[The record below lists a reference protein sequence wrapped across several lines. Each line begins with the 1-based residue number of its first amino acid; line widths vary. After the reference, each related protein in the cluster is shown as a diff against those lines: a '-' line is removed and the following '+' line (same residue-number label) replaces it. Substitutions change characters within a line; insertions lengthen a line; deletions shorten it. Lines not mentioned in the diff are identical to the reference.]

1 MVTLKK
7 LTTQD
12 LDYFWIWGSDPRVT
26 QSLFWDAYESKD
38 DASRFLASIVEPH
51 PFFKAICYN
60 GNPVGAVTLDQGKG
74 RGNVRAELGYVIAK
88 DYWGQGMTTKAVLLA
103 IEDGFKELEIVR
115 IESFVD
121 PDNIGSIRVLE
132 KAGLQKEGYLKK
144 YLIHR
149 GEIRDRIVY
158 GITRK

>member
-60 GNPVGAVTLDQGKG
+60 GKPVGAVTLDQGKG

-88 DYWGQGMTTKAVLLA
+88 DYWGQGLTTKAVLLA